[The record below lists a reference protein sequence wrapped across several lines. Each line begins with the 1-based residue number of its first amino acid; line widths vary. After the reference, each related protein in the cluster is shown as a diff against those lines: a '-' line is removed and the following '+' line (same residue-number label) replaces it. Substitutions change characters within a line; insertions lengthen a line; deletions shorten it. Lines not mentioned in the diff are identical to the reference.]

1 MKANINL
8 KSGIIMAG
16 KEKGFTIRKLFFRE
30 VGTPSPETAAPKSG
44 SQPVQSGRQDDYI
57 AGSSNAI
64 YTGATDQSLVEDFVN
79 RLQKLIDS
87 NDQPG
92 FDFLEFTE
100 SLFEEKQNP
109 DKEVYKTVYRI
120 AQKIDKSLTT
130 SRLLESARYY
140 KDLVQS
146 TADSEINKGQ
156 AKKQGVQG
164 EKDAEKNNLE
174 SSLQQTRSRIQE
186 ISRQIQELQN
196 QEITLNGQLMA
207 IDQKYEARFRDI
219 DRKVGAI
226 REAKEQVISSI
237 VDIESGIKANL
248 S

>member
-1 MKANINL
+1 
-8 KSGIIMAG
+8 MA
-16 KEKGFTIRKLFFRE
+16 ENDKGFRIRKLFFRE
-30 VGTPSPETAAPKSG
+30 AGTSSPDTVNQKSG
-44 SQPVQSGRQDDYI
+44 SQPVQSVRQDDYI
-57 AGSSNAI
+57 GSS
-64 YTGATDQSLVEDFVN
+64 GAAYSGASDQSLVEDFVN

-87 NDQPG
+87 NNQSG

-146 TADSEINKGQ
+146 TADAEISKGQ
-156 AKKQGVQG
+156 TKKQGLQG
-164 EKDAEKNNLE
+164 EKDTEKNNLE
-174 SSLQQTRSRIQE
+174 SNLQKTRSRIQE
-186 ISRQIQELQN
+186 LSRQIQELQN

-207 IDQKYEARFRDI
+207 IDQKYETRFRDI
-219 DRKVGAI
+219 DRKLWAI
-226 REAKEQVISSI
+226 KDAKEQVISSI
-237 VDIESGIKANL
+237 VDIESGIKTNL